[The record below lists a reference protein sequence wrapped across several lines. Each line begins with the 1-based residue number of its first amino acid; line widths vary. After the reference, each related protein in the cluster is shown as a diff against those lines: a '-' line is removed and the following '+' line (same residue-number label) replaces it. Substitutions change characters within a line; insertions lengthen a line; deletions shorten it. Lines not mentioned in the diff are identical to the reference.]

1 MTEIPEHLLKRSKE
15 RRAAMGLGG
24 GDEGASETPAAESA
38 VASGGGGAPATPAR
52 TPTAAPAA
60 AAPAPPPPPKPLP
73 PYIQAAQRRKRIP
86 IWAMPVL
93 ALLPLWAYVYAYSLS
108 PPPAGQ
114 NDPLVLGQQLYTAN
128 CASCHGPQGGGGV
141 GPQLSGGAVLK
152 SWPDFKDHMA
162 WVALGSAKWGKPTF
176 GADKRPVKGG
186 MPSWQGTL
194 TDQEIA
200 QVVLYERVG
209 LSGGTPDADLVA
221 MADGTKPADVGGGE
235 QTKGGAST
243 GTGSSG
249 G

>member
-1 MTEIPEHLLKRSKE
+1 LTEIPEHLLKRSKE

-24 GDEGASETPAAESA
+24 GEEAASETPAAEPSA
-38 VASGGGGAPATPAR
+38 ASSGGAASTPAR
-52 TPTAAPAA
+52 TPAAAPA
-60 AAPAPPPPPKPLP
+60 AAPAPPPPPKPVP
-73 PYIQAAQRRKRIP
+73 PYVQASQRRKRIP

-108 PPPAGQ
+108 PPPAGE
-114 NDPLVLGQQLYTAN
+114 NDPMVLGEQLYTAN

-141 GPQLSGGAVLK
+141 GPQLSGGVVLK

-162 WVALGSAKWGKPTF
+162 WVARGSAKWGQPTY

-186 MPSWQGTL
+186 MPSWEGTL

-209 LSGGTPDADLVA
+209 LSGGQPDADLLA
-221 MADGTKPADVGGGE
+221 MASGEKPADVSGGE
-235 QTKGGAST
+235 QAKGG
-243 GTGSSG
+243 GSSG
-249 G
+249 SSSSGG